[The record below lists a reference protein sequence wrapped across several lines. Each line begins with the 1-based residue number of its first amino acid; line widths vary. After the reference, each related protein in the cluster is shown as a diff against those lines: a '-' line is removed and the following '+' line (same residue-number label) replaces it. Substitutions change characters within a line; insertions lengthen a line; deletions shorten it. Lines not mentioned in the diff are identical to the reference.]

1 MEYTMA
7 EPPRSKTSVEPSSQS
22 EPRPNG
28 VDRSD
33 ESESDVKEN
42 GKRKVAA
49 ACQSCSN
56 VYAAQLWP
64 DGTVQPI
71 GRRTGC
77 RCGCKEFDVIE

>member
-1 MEYTMA
+1 MA
-7 EPPRSKTSVEPSSQS
+7 ELPRSKTNVDPSSRTG
-22 EPRPNG
+22 PRPDG
-28 VDRSD
+28 VDN
-33 ESESDVKEN
+33 ESDVEDN

-49 ACQSCSN
+49 ACRSCSN

-77 RCGCKEFDVIE
+77 ECGCEEFDVIE

>member
-1 MEYTMA
+1 MGSTMA
-7 EPPRSKTSVEPSSQS
+7 EPPRSKTNVDPSSRTG
-22 EPRPNG
+22 PRPDG
-28 VDRSD
+28 VTNTD
-33 ESESDVKEN
+33 ERKVEED

-49 ACQSCSN
+49 ACRSCSN

-77 RCGCKEFDVIE
+77 ECGCEEFDVIE